1 MVERDA
7 RTGRTGRTNGTH
19 ERTGRTNER
28 TGRTGRKQE
37 VGFFQFLEFFL
48 EFGTKREV
56 VPTKSTDLKL
66 NDHFYLKPRRTI
78 FQTTTLFWF

>member
-7 RTGRTGRTNGTH
+7 RTGRTGRTN
-19 ERTGRTNER
+19 ERDARTNER
-28 TGRTGRKQE
+28 DAIKR